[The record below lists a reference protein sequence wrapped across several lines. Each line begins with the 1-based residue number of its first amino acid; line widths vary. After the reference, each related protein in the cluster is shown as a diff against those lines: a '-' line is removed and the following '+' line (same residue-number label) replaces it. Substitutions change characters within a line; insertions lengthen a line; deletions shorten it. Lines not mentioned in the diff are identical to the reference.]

1 MLLGLLIDLMII
13 IPTQVPLSET
23 PVYSFLRDWLIGLV
37 VLHIWTYLVRNPSLR
52 FFGFHAFLLNK

>member
-13 IPTQVPLSET
+13 IPTQVPLSEP

-37 VLHIWTYLVRNPSLR
+37 VLHIWTYLVSNPS
-52 FFGFHAFLLNK
+52 